1 MDQVLASGESLGVSG
16 TVSLQEQYSKKAPMS
31 SSTFLHTFFAPRLA
45 SSTLCSSEF
54 GKRVGRGGTFALYS
68 LICRSVKASLLPNQL
83 PSDAH
88 ISSFRLKVPSPELER
103 SLKIKEHLEKSIMLK
118 KLLLVLV
125 LFGTSMVI
133 ADGVVTPAMS
143 VMSAF
148 NGLKVGISSV
158 EQGNLLASC
167 YYPDGHIYSESFG
180 LLNDEIDLE
189 QAKLGLLWVQ
199 HYSYGF
205 AHLEALEFITFKV
218 RSIIIDNFLQRNIE
232 IGSEAMFAD
241 LCYFS
246 IRSVQFT
253 FVFLVLPCLLLGY
266 LGQGASLM
274 ENLTQNEWVFFSSIP
289 RKLDQS
295 ISCICVISL
304 LSYLKF
310 FL

>member
-1 MDQVLASGESLGVSG
+1 
-16 TVSLQEQYSKKAPMS
+16 
-31 SSTFLHTFFAPRLA
+31 
-45 SSTLCSSEF
+45 
-54 GKRVGRGGTFALYS
+54 
-68 LICRSVKASLLPNQL
+68 
-83 PSDAH
+83 
-88 ISSFRLKVPSPELER
+88 
-103 SLKIKEHLEKSIMLK
+103 
-118 KLLLVLV
+118 
-125 LFGTSMVI
+125 
-133 ADGVVTPAMS
+133 
-143 VMSAF
+143 MSAF

-199 HYSYGF
+199 HYSNGF
-205 AHLEALEFITFKV
+205 AHLEALEFITFKLHRV
-218 RSIIIDNFLQRNIE
+218 IDIAFS
-232 IGSEAMFAD
+232 GSEAMFAD

-266 LGQGASLM
+266 LGQGASLL